1 MALTRRSFLLG
12 VPCVA
17 LATAC
22 AVGGHSTVARKP
34 YTELA
39 HTKSA
44 AQGAPKVVVFMPD
57 TAQTREVWI
66 GLSDELSH
74 DFELVA
80 VLVDGAGGADA
91 MAKALALHR
100 PSSVVLMNNPTV
112 AAYREHQ
119 KRVGESQL
127 PPAVIVMTSFLEEQ
141 NVRIPHATGIAY
153 EVPLITVVT
162 HLRRVIA
169 SPVERVGVVHR
180 ASLGDFVAR
189 QGKLAAREQIRVVSE
204 QVSQEPNASELKR
217 AIRRIKQQGAHA
229 LWVLNDD
236 RLLSPKLIAQ
246 GWLPGL
252 NERPWIPTIVGA
264 ASLVSAAGSFGTFA
278 VLPDHTALGA
288 QAAELVLEIA
298 DNGWSLP
305 EDTQVQLPLSTTTA
319 VDFKQAEERFALRSD
334 ALSQVD
340 SILR

>member
-1 MALTRRSFLLG
+1 MALTRREFLLG
-12 VPCVA
+12 VPSL
-17 LATAC
+17 LAVSAC
-22 AVGGHSTVARKP
+22 TSGTRTTVQKKP
-34 YTELA
+34 YAELA
-39 HTKSA
+39 HTSGA
-44 AQGAPKVVVFMPD
+44 AAGAPKVVVFMPN
-57 TAQTREVWI
+57 TAQTREVWT
-66 GLSDELSH
+66 GLSDELSR
-74 DFELVA
+74 DFELVS
-80 VLVDGAGGADA
+80 VLVDDA
-91 MAKALALHR
+91 SQTNTMAEAIARHH
-100 PSSVVLMNNPTV
+100 PSGVVLMNNPTV
-112 AAYREHQ
+112 SAYRAHQ
-119 KRVGESQL
+119 LRAGSTPL

-141 NVRIPHATGIAY
+141 NVRIPHATGISY

-169 SPVERVGVVHR
+169 GPVERVGVVHR
-180 ASLGDFVAR
+180 SSLSDFVAR
-189 QGKLAAREQIRVVSE
+189 QSKLASREQIRVVAE
-204 QVSQEPNASELKR
+204 HVSHTPNASELKR

-236 RLLSPKLIAQ
+236 RLLSPKLISQ
-246 GWLPGL
+246 GWLPGI

-288 QAAELVLEIA
+288 QAAELVLDIA

-305 EDTQVQLPLSTTTA
+305 PDAQIQLPLSTTSA
-319 VDFKQAEERFALRSD
+319 VDFMQAEARFALRDD

>member
-1 MALTRRSFLLG
+1 MALTRRTFLLG
-12 VPCVA
+12 VPCMA

-22 AVGGHSTVARKP
+22 ASGAHSTVARKP

-39 HTKSA
+39 HTKNA
-44 AQGAPKVVVFMPD
+44 AQNAPKVVVFMPD
-57 TAQTREVWI
+57 TAQTREVWT

-91 MAKALALHR
+91 MAKALALHH
-100 PSSVVLMNNPTV
+100 PSGVVLMNNPTV

-119 KRVGESQL
+119 R
-127 PPAVIVMTSFLEEQ
+127 
-141 NVRIPHATGIAY
+141 
-153 EVPLITVVT
+153 
-162 HLRRVIA
+162 
-169 SPVERVGVVHR
+169 RVGVVHR
-180 ASLGDFVAR
+180 SSLSEFVAR
-189 QGKLAAREQIRVVSE
+189 QGKLASREQIHVVSE

-217 AIRRIKQQGAHA
+217 AIRRIKQAGAQA

-305 EDTQVQLPLSTTTA
+305 QDTQVQLPLSTTTA

-340 SILR
+340 AILR